1 MKTKLPVTITKG
13 LQLQNNATHKT
24 LNKLYITIASIWRVN
39 MLGYVSADITCPEK
53 WTVSESKI
61 RGKLSRWA
69 SWSGYCPR
77 TNTWA
82 YQVQSQMRAFVFIIL
97 EIFFWQHAGF
107 RNWGNSSSDNISWI
121 MSDICPVI
129 DSWCAISFD
138 HRASA
143 SSICMELKSWP
154 K

>member
-97 EIFFWQHAGF
+97 EIFF
-107 RNWGNSSSDNISWI
+107 GNALDLEIGEILRAIIFPGLWVISVLSLTHDAQYHLI
-121 MSDICPVI
+121 IVQVL
-129 DSWCAISFD
+129 
-138 HRASA
+138 HRFVWS
-143 SSICMELKSWP
+143 
-154 K
+154 

>member
-97 EIFFWQHAGF
+97 EIFF
-107 RNWGNSSSDNISWI
+107 GNTLDLEIGEILRAIIFPGLWVISVLSLTHDAQYHLI
-121 MSDICPVI
+121 IVQVL
-129 DSWCAISFD
+129 
-138 HRASA
+138 HRFVWS
-143 SSICMELKSWP
+143 
-154 K
+154 